1 MLLNE
6 TYPPTIPPWV
16 VDVRDVAKGHIL
28 ALELSSMDIGT
39 KRFLVN
45 GGNFTWEEAE
55 EHLRNSHPEVIKGP
69 LKGSKDLP
77 GPASYLD
84 TSRAKK
90 ILGLTEFI
98 DPKKMVDDVVDDLI
112 DLQKRWALAA

>member
-1 MLLNE
+1 
-6 TYPPTIPPWV
+6 
-16 VDVRDVAKGHIL
+16 
-28 ALELSSMDIGT
+28 
-39 KRFLVN
+39 
-45 GGNFTWEEAE
+45 
-55 EHLRNSHPEVIKGP
+55 

>member
-1 MLLNE
+1 MILNGM
-6 TYPPTIPPWV
+6 YPPITPPWV
-16 VDVRDVAKGHIL
+16 VDVRDVAKAHIL
-28 ALELSSMDIGT
+28 ALGLPHMEVGT

-45 GGNFTWEEAE
+45 SGNFTWEEGV
-55 EHLRNSHPEVIKGP
+55 EHLKKSHPGLIEGP
-69 LKGSKDLP
+69 LKGAKDLP
-77 GPASYLD
+77 GPASHLD

-112 DLQKRWALAA
+112 ELQKRWAAAA

>member
-28 ALELSSMDIGT
+28 ALELPSMDIGT

-55 EHLRNSHPEVIKGP
+55 EHLKNSHPGVIKGP